1 MTMLLLGDALMTLR
15 EALYGYK
22 YVFERLSAGVIEG
35 IKGIIFVFSVSDPPA
50 GTWAGQWH
58 SRGQSTSPP
67 NKGDGISRY

>member
-35 IKGIIFVFSVSDPPA
+35 IKGIIFVFSGVIPCEIARKMAFLTPTYFKFDENWYMLC
-50 GTWAGQWH
+50 T
-58 SRGQSTSPP
+58 
-67 NKGDGISRY
+67 